1 MPITEDF
8 YVFVQRYKGMNKKEV
23 KVNNQKGTSCTQSK
37 NHTTRPSW
45 LMRRPGIEPGSVGW
59 KPTML
64 TPTPATQKTVSAGL
78 EPARAEPNRFQ
89 VYLLN
94 RSDTTPYFLLLQ

>member
-1 MPITEDF
+1 MWQIRLLTPKEP
-8 YVFVQRYKGMNKKEV
+8 YHPGKNKY
-23 KVNNQKGTSCTQSK
+23 
-37 NHTTRPSW
+37 

-94 RSDTTPYFLLLQ
+94 RSDTTPIL